1 MGDAMS
7 AEFGTVAEWTAEVAV
22 DMGEDFY
29 VPAGC
34 RGSGS
39 PAALDWLM
47 EGMALSAGDTLL
59 DCGAG
64 VGGPS
69 AYAAEHRSAAP
80 VLVEPEA
87 GACRAARTLFGH
99 PVVQGSATALPFADQ
114 SVDAAW
120 SLGVMCTMSDHLTLL
135 TELRRVV
142 RSPGRIGLL
151 VFLAREPISDDEQPE
166 GNHFP
171 TTGSIVGHVD
181 AAGLRIEDWISTA
194 DLPAIPEAWQN
205 SLDEVSS
212 ALEQR
217 YGGHRLWQV
226 AEEQSGRMGRLLEE
240 GKISGAL
247 VSLRHG

>member
-1 MGDAMS
+1 
-7 AEFGTVAEWTAEVAV
+7 
-22 DMGEDFY
+22 
-29 VPAGC
+29 
-34 RGSGS
+34 
-39 PAALDWLM
+39 
-47 EGMALSAGDTLL
+47 
-59 DCGAG
+59 
-64 VGGPS
+64 
-69 AYAAEHRSAAP
+69 
-80 VLVEPEA
+80 
-87 GACRAARTLFGH
+87 
-99 PVVQGSATALPFADQ
+99 
-114 SVDAAW
+114 
-120 SLGVMCTMSDHLTLL
+120 LTLL

-171 TTGSIVGHVD
+171 TTGSLVGHVD

-194 DLPAIPEAWQN
+194 DLPAIPEPWQN
-205 SLDEVSS
+205 SLDEVDS

>member
-1 MGDAMS
+1 MS

-22 DMGEDFY
+22 DMGADYY

-47 EGMALSAGDTLL
+47 EGMALRPGDTLL

-69 AYAAEHRSAAP
+69 AYASEHRSVTP

-87 GACRAARTLFGH
+87 GACRAAHRLFEH
-99 PVVQGSATALPFADQ
+99 PVVQASATALPFADQ

-142 RSPGRIGLL
+142 RPPGRIGLL
-151 VFLAREPISDDEQPE
+151 VFVAREDIPDDERPE

-171 TTGSIVGHVD
+171 TTGSLAGHVD
-181 AAGLRIEDWISTA
+181 AAGLRVQDWISTA
-194 DLPAIPEAWQN
+194 DLPAIPQPWQD
-205 SLDEVSS
+205 SLDEVSN
-212 ALEQR
+212 ALERR
-217 YGGHRLWQV
+217 YGGKRLWEV
-226 AEEQSGRMGRLLEE
+226 AEEQSGRMGRLLGER
-240 GKISGAL
+240 KISGAL
-247 VSLRHG
+247 VSLRHV